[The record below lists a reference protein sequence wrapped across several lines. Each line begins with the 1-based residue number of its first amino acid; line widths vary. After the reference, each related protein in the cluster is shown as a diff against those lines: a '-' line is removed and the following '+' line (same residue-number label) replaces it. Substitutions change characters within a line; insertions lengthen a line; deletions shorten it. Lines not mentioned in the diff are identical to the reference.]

1 MGDLKEKILGL
12 FSEYGLGAVFGG
24 VMLENAG
31 IPMASEVTL
40 LLAGSMVA
48 GGVLGWL
55 PVVLTA
61 AVAAI
66 LSDSFWYFVGRIGA
80 ARLVQLYCRFSFG
93 SAACTIKAREMLLRF
108 GPRSLI
114 VARFVPG
121 FRTFASPM
129 AGISGL
135 SWPQFLLYDSIGAL
149 LWASTVVSGGWLLAE
164 EINRV
169 FEQMQSAHSALLT
182 VAGAMVLIFIALKLW
197 IRARHGKA
205 QYAPTDAAPGKEA

>member
-1 MGDLKEKILGL
+1 MEDLKEKILGL

-24 VMLENAG
+24 IMLENAG

-40 LLAGSMVA
+40 LLAGSIVA

-66 LSDSFWYFVGRIGA
+66 VSDSFWYFVGRIGA

-93 SAACTIKAREMLLRF
+93 SSACTIKAREMLLRF

-182 VAGAMVLIFIALKLW
+182 VAGAMVLIFIALKVW

-205 QYAPTDAAPGKEA
+205 QFATGDAAPGKEA

>member
-1 MGDLKEKILGL
+1 MDDLKEKILGL

-61 AVAAI
+61 AAAAI

-93 SAACTIKAREMLLRF
+93 SSACMMKTEQMLVRF

-129 AGISGL
+129 AGIAGL
-135 SWPQFLLYDSIGAL
+135 SWPRFLLYDSIGAL
-149 LWASTVVSGGWLLAE
+149 LWASAVVGGGWLLAE

-169 FEQMQSAHSALLT
+169 FEQMQSAHSALLA
-182 VAGAMVLIFIALKLW
+182 VAGAMVLIFIALKVW

-205 QYAPTDAAPGKEA
+205 QYVSAETAPGKGA